1 MSPLDLVARAAQE
14 ARDLGHPWI
23 GSEHLLLALLATD
36 SASGQALRACGL
48 SYEAACEAV
57 SGLSDSSYVQRTP
70 RDDPY
75 PSTPTRNW
83 LVHAPDIQRIDA
95 RAQGLA
101 AGLGSAEA
109 TDEHELLALV
119 WDPSSPVALQLMER
133 LGATRERVLEE
144 LGHLGVEVPMVP
156 LPYRPL
162 WGPTFRLSREEFE
175 RLAAELRHRGVL
187 YRFNWKEGEAVVSID
202 EKGEGRDLR
211 PPGVG

>member
-1 MSPLDLVARAAQE
+1 MSPLDLVSQAAQQ

-57 SGLSDSSYVQRTP
+57 SGLSDSYVQRTP

-75 PSTPTRNW
+75 PSTPPCNW
-83 LVHAPDIQRIDA
+83 LVHAADIQRIDA
-95 RAQGLA
+95 RAEGLA
-101 AGLGSAEA
+101 AGMGSAEMR
-109 TDEHELLALV
+109 DEHELLALV
-119 WDPSSPVALQLMER
+119 WDPSSPVALHLMER

-144 LGHLGVEVPMVP
+144 LGQLGVEVPMVP

-175 RLAAELRHRGVL
+175 QLAAELRHRGVL
-187 YRFNWKEGEAVVSID
+187 YRFNWEEGEAVVSID

>member
-1 MSPLDLVARAAQE
+1 MSPLDLVSRAAQQ

-23 GSEHLLLALLATD
+23 GSEHLLLALLDTD

-57 SGLSDSSYVQRTP
+57 SGLSDSYVQRTP
-70 RDDPY
+70 RRDDPY
-75 PSTPTRNW
+75 PSTPPRNW
-83 LVHAPDIQRIDA
+83 LVAPDIQRVDA
-95 RAQGLA
+95 RAEGLA
-101 AGLGSAEA
+101 AGMGSPEA

-119 WDPSSPVALQLMER
+119 WDPASTVALHLMER
-133 LGATRERVLEE
+133 LGATRERVLQE
-144 LGHLGVEVPMVP
+144 LGRLGVEVPMVP

-175 RLAAELRHRGVL
+175 QLAAELRQRGIL